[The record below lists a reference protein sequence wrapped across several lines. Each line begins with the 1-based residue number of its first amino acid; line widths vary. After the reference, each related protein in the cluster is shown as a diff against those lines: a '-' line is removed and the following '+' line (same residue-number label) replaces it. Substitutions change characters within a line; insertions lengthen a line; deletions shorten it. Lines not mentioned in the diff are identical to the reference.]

1 MKKGFKILTI
11 ITMIAFVLSFSV
23 AAMAQEE
30 YTDKGKGKQFAP
42 GQLKKAVGQNEIL
55 EDTGGTGENGEAIEE
70 ENSENDGED
79 EETVNNL
86 LKGLKN
92 KKQDKKLI
100 LKQVRETLR
109 SEGQAGIGVI
119 VKGKLAKFEVPPV
132 VKAGRTLVPFRAIT
146 EALGAEVSYDPETMT
161 VTVVKGDTEVV
172 LTLGSTIALVNG
184 EEVEMDTN
192 PELISNRTFVPIRFL
207 SQALGADVEY
217 DPDSDMVVVDDEEE
231 TEETEEVDEEVE
243 EELAEEVEEEEID
256 ENEEVEEEVE
266 ENEELEEAEEETQ
279 NEEVEESTEEE
290 TEEEAQNE
298 EVEESTEET
307 LEEEQNL

>member
-1 MKKGFKILTI
+1 MKGSLKVLAI
-11 ITMIAFVLSFSV
+11 IIMIAFVSSFSV

-30 YTDKGKGKQFAP
+30 YAGKGVGKQFAP

-55 EDTGGTGENGEAIEE
+55 EDTRGTGEDGEAIEQE
-70 ENSENDGED
+70 SSENDGEEKD
-79 EETVNNL
+79 TVNNL

-119 VKGKLAKFEVPPV
+119 VKGKLAKFDVPPV

-146 EALGAEVSYDPETMT
+146 EALGAEVSYDPETLT
-161 VTVVKGDTEVV
+161 VTVTKGDIEVV
-172 LTLGSTIALVNG
+172 LTLGSTIAIVNG

-207 SQALGADVEY
+207 SQALGANVEY
-217 DPDSDMVVVDDEEE
+217 DPDSDMVVVDEEE
-231 TEETEEVDEEVE
+231 AEEVDEEVE
-243 EELAEEVEEEEID
+243 EEQEENEEVEEELEEEVEEEEID
-256 ENEEVEEEVE
+256 ENEEIEEEVE
-266 ENEELEEAEEETQ
+266 ENEELEEAEEETEEETQ
-279 NEEVEESTEEE
+279 NEEVEESAEEE
-290 TEEEAQNE
+290 T
-298 EVEESTEET
+298 V
-307 LEEEQNL
+307 EEEQIL

>member
-1 MKKGFKILTI
+1 MKRSSKILAI
-11 ITMIAFVLSFSV
+11 IIMIVFVSSFSV
-23 AAMAQEE
+23 AAIAQEE
-30 YTDKGKGKQFAP
+30 YAGKGIGRQFAP

-55 EDTGGTGENGEAIEE
+55 EDTSGTGEDGEAIEQE
-70 ENSENDGED
+70 SSENDGEEKD
-79 EETVNNL
+79 TVNNL

-119 VKGKLAKFEVPPV
+119 VKGKLAKFDVPPV

-161 VTVVKGDTEVV
+161 VTVTKGDIEVI
-172 LTLGSTIALVNG
+172 LTLGSTIAVVNG

-231 TEETEEVDEEVE
+231 AEEAAQEETV
-243 EELAEEVEEEEID
+243 
-256 ENEEVEEEVE
+256 
-266 ENEELEEAEEETQ
+266 EEETQ
-279 NEEVEESTEEE
+279 NEGVEEATQEETVEEE
-290 TEEEAQNE
+290 TQNEGVEEATQE
-298 EVEESTEET
+298 ETVEEGT
-307 LEEEQNL
+307 

>member
-119 VKGKLAKFEVPPV
+119 VKGKLAKFDVPPV
-132 VKAGRTLVPFRAIT
+132 VKYGRTLVPFRAIT

-161 VTVVKGDTEVV
+161 ITVTKGDIEVI
-172 LTLGSTIALVNG
+172 LTLGSTIAVVNG

-231 TEETEEVDEEVE
+231 
-243 EELAEEVEEEEID
+243 
-256 ENEEVEEEVE
+256 
-266 ENEELEEAEEETQ
+266 AEEETQ
-279 NEEVEESTEEE
+279 EGVEEAVQEE
-290 TEEEAQNE
+290 T
-298 EVEESTEET
+298 VEEGQS
-307 LEEEQNL
+307 L